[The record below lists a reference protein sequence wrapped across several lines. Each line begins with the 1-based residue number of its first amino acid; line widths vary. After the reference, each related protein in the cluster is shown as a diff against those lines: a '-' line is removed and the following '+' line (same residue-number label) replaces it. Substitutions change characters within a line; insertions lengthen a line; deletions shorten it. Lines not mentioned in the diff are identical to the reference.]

1 MSLLFWPKRKPIAT
15 FDTSKYDVSSPGM
28 GVVIAK
34 LKNPIKRSQSK
45 MGSTSGYGGR
55 DTGEGRA
62 MTEQARTEFI
72 KGKNQ
77 DYNVKKTP
85 QGATY
90 GVRQIIT

>member
-28 GVVIAK
+28 GVIIAK

-45 MGSTSGYGGR
+45 MSSTSSSSGR

-62 MTEQARTEFI
+62 MSEAARTKFI
-72 KGKNQ
+72 KDKNPS
-77 DYNVKKTP
+77 YNVKKTP

-90 GVRQIIT
+90 GVRKIV